1 MNWFNAIAILLIAYV
16 VVFLQATFN
25 EVRHFLGVQ
34 VDLLPSLVVY
44 AALSGGIVTLA
55 LVAVV
60 GGLWF
65 DALSANP
72 IGVSMLPL
80 FVLGLCIQRSREFIL
95 RDQPYAQMLVGLTA
109 SALAPLGSLL
119 ILVNTDAKPLLGW
132 FSLWQWI
139 VMSVVGAVLTPLWF
153 WIFDLVSRGL
163 SYKPV
168 AEGGVRADREI
179 KRGRRQ

>member
-1 MNWFNAIAILLIAYV
+1 MNWFNAIAILLIVYV

-25 EVRHFLGVQ
+25 EMRHFLGVQ

-44 AALSGGIVTLA
+44 AALSGGIVTLT

-72 IGVSMLPL
+72 IGLSMLPL
-80 FVLGLCIQRSREFIL
+80 FVLGLVIQRSREFIL

-153 WIFDLVSRGL
+153 WIFDAISRVL

-168 AEGGVRADREI
+168 PEGGIRADREI